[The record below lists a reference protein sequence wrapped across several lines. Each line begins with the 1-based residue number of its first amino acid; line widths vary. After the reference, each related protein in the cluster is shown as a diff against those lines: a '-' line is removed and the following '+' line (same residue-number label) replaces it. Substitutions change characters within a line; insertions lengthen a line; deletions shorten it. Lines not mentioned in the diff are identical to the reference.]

1 MRIVLVVLMYFLD
14 ILSWAIIINALLSW
28 FMRPDSPIKSFLDRM
43 VEPFMRPFRALFR
56 RFSGNSP
63 IDFSP
68 MLAILAIYLLRM
80 LIRVIYY
87 QI

>member
-1 MRIVLVVLMYFLD
+1 MSLILRVLLVFLE

-28 FMRPDSPIKSFLDRM
+28 FMRPDHPVKSFLDRM

-56 RFSGNSP
+56 RFAGNSA

-80 LIRVIYY
+80 LIRMIYF

>member
-1 MRIVLVVLMYFLD
+1 MRVLFVVLLYFLD

-28 FMRPDSPIKSFLDRM
+28 FLRPDNPIKSFLDRL
-43 VEPFMRPFRALFR
+43 VEPFLRPFRALFR
-56 RFSGNSP
+56 RFAGNSP

-80 LIRVIYY
+80 LIQRIYFLV
-87 QI
+87 

>member
-1 MRIVLVVLMYFLD
+1 MRLVFRVLMVFLE

-28 FMRPDSPIKSFLDRM
+28 FMRPDHPVKGFLDRM
-43 VEPFMRPFRALFR
+43 VEPFMRPFRGLFR
-56 RFSGNSP
+56 RFAGNSP

-80 LIRVIYY
+80 LIQRIYFLV
-87 QI
+87 